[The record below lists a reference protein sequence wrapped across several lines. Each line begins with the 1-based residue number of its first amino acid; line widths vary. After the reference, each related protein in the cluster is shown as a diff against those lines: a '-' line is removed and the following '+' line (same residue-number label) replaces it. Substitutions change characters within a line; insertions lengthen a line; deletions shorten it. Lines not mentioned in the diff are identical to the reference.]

1 MWKEWFRMGHMID
14 YFEFRKTK
22 DLKEDKNTIYGEVS
36 EWGEYESD
44 ARDYHG
50 NLKFKTDTVFDNRE
64 KAKEYLERYEGKYED
79 VAVIY
84 KEFEDKET
92 VKIKRLK
99 EKVKTLAKQRGEY
112 KQKNLLGNR
121 KSKTIT
127 CPKCKSVLNISYLT
141 SYNEERHNC
150 PLCAEELL
158 SNTVVE
164 RKRKFLEDMSK
175 INKEIKKEIE
185 KENKKQE
192 NFKLR
197 WLVKAEVHC

>member
-84 KEFEDKET
+84 KEFEEKNTDISLTLVSVPSFNQVLEKAKDLLVIGKAPNIIYNGNSDSGT
-92 VKIKRLK
+92 VYKFMVEKGYALNLMPYIENDSELK
-99 EKVKTLAKQRGEY
+99 E
-112 KQKNLLGNR
+112 
-121 KSKTIT
+121 
-127 CPKCKSVLNISYLT
+127 NIFGAGSL
-141 SYNEERHNC
+141 
-150 PLCAEELL
+150 
-158 SNTVVE
+158 
-164 RKRKFLEDMSK
+164 
-175 INKEIKKEIE
+175 
-185 KENKKQE
+185 
-192 NFKLR
+192 
-197 WLVKAEVHC
+197 

>member
-1 MWKEWFRMGHMID
+1 MGHMID
-14 YFEFRKTK
+14 YFEFKKTGN
-22 DLKEDKNTIYGEVS
+22 LKEDKNTIYGEVS

-99 EKVKTLAKQRGEY
+99 EKVKTLAKQREEY
-112 KQKNLLGNR
+112 KQEFEDGLKFGTYAKNSVKNCFNELNR
-121 KSKTIT
+121 IF
-127 CPKCKSVLNISYLT
+127 
-141 SYNEERHNC
+141 EE
-150 PLCAEELL
+150 
-158 SNTVVE
+158 
-164 RKRKFLEDMSK
+164 K
-175 INKEIKKEIE
+175 IKKH
-185 KENKKQE
+185 K
-192 NFKLR
+192 
-197 WLVKAEVHC
+197 

>member
-14 YFEFRKTK
+14 YFEFKKTK

-36 EWGEYESD
+36 EWGDYESD
-44 ARDYHG
+44 TRNYHG

-99 EKVKTLAKQRGEY
+99 EKVKTLAKQRKEY
-112 KQKNLLGNR
+112 KQKNLLGNIDEDIIKELR
-121 KSKTIT
+121 WHEFPSVVKELIIERISTAERRNCDVEVSKELDGNVRIVINGTVF
-127 CPKCKSVLNISYLT
+127 VLD
-141 SYNEERHNC
+141 
-150 PLCAEELL
+150 EELAENIESQQGYPL
-158 SNTVVE
+158 T
-164 RKRKFLEDMSK
+164 
-175 INKEIKKEIE
+175 EIKYNIPIYHK
-185 KENKKQE
+185 
-192 NFKLR
+192 
-197 WLVKAEVHC
+197 

>member
-1 MWKEWFRMGHMID
+1 MWKEWFRMGHMIG

-36 EWGEYESD
+36 EWGECESD
-44 ARDYHG
+44 ERDYHG

-64 KAKEYLERYEGKYED
+64 KAKEYLERYKGKYED

-99 EKVKTLAKQRGEY
+99 EKVKTLAKQREEY

-141 SYNEERHNC
+141 SCNEERHNC

-185 KENKKQE
+185 KENKKQK

>member
-50 NLKFKTDTVFDNRE
+50 NLKFKTDTVFDHRE
-64 KAKEYLERYEGKYED
+64 KAKEYLERYEGKYAD

-84 KEFEDKET
+84 KE
-92 VKIKRLK
+92 
-99 EKVKTLAKQRGEY
+99 QRGEY